1 MGDMVRT
8 ISTTLLL
15 LVWLCGCNGPER
27 WPKEPF
33 DAREWAKTPDT
44 KRYVFARDLIDRK
57 LLDGKTPAEVAA
69 LLGPP
74 SSENP
79 NAHAITY
86 VIRSGGIGFNQVFV
100 LDVRVDP
107 TGGQVESVAIRG
119 D

>member
-1 MGDMVRT
+1 MDVMSRT

-15 LVWLCGCNGPER
+15 LVCLCGCNGPER

-33 DAREWAKTPDT
+33 DAREWANTPDT

-57 LLDGKTPAEVAA
+57 LLEDKTLTEVTA

-79 NAHAITY
+79 NDHAITY
-86 VIRSGGIGFNQVFV
+86 VISSGGIGFDQVFV

-107 TGGQVESVAIRG
+107 DGGQVNSVAIRG